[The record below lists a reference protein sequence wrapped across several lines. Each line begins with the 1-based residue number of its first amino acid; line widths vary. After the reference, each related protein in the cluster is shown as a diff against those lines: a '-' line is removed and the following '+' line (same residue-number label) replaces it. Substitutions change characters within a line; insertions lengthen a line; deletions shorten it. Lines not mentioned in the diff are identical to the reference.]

1 MLGCYAILPLLIHM
15 TSFTNPKVRNVVR
28 GAEIMYRIVCE
39 VWTWFL
45 RFASGQTYRHA
56 HAICCTPTGVEIIMI
71 SFLMYSFFV
80 ILLHVC

>member
-1 MLGCYAILPLLIHM
+1 
-15 TSFTNPKVRNVVR
+15 
-28 GAEIMYRIVCE
+28 MYRIVCE

-71 SFLMYSFFV
+71 SFLIYLFFTARAM
-80 ILLHVC
+80 LALQALY